1 MRKSGCASK
10 AGLLALLLAGAG
22 AVFAAPAASAE
33 SAADAGAG
41 PAIVSSIQVRVDG
54 EPAGP
59 DLENLITIVPGDP
72 YSLKAADAAAKR
84 LFQSGLFSDV
94 QVLKEGDADV
104 HLTFLLSRKLRVRK
118 ITISAEKGIA
128 ARALKDELYA
138 LRPDGEYTVDRV
150 RRAVVELAAALKK
163 DGIYRASIEPRSL
176 RVEGSPLMDV
186 EFAIASGTRY
196 MVAGLEISGEP
207 GLPAAELR
215 KRMETRPGRTYVP
228 SVLEADIGRLK
239 EYYSGAGYPRAE
251 IVLEREAFDDRAS
264 TVALAV
270 YVTSRERIRFVI
282 RGAKVPEDIIR
293 PIWEER
299 IFEDWGLAQSEAR
312 VLTYLRSQGYIFAT
326 ATSSIVKTA
335 AETRIV
341 HEVNRGRAYK
351 IYDALFEGLR
361 YFTPDVLKRELGFE
375 RSATLFGGLDGAKL
389 FEMPGQIVRVY
400 EAAGFLSTRVDL
412 SFRQIGPNMTAIF
425 TIDEGPQQTIARLAI
440 GGAALFDDA
449 TLRGQI
455 ESKAGGPFH
464 QPNVRTDIDRLEA
477 FYLNQG
483 VRGTAV
489 TAAVSP
495 AGERLFDVDFT
506 VSEGR
511 RVKIARIVVT
521 GNAVTRRGTIDREL
535 KVAEGDWARS
545 DRILESKRG
554 LERLGVFAEVN
565 IEEIPVT
572 AETENLVNNVREG
585 ERYYVGAG
593 VGLETKTEP
602 QSFALWDNAIGPRGT
617 AEFIMGNVL
626 GRAAQLSLVSQF
638 SLQEKRAVASWQNRY
653 LFGMPLQTT
662 FNAWLEREALVSYGY
677 DQRGVSLSG
686 LKALGADWVAL
697 TTLRWTSTTLYFL
710 DVAQNEVDRQFYPYS
725 VTSISE
731 SLVRDKRDDSFN
743 PGQGTF
749 FSAVAEWAYPLFKAE
764 SNFLKLF
771 VKYQYYTPVFRT
783 LTFSLT
789 GRMGAAMGLI
799 PIHERFFAGGSNTF
813 RGEPFD
819 RLGPTDPT
827 SGMPVG
833 GKAMLLFNFELGF
846 PLFASAP
853 ALTGAVFYDKGNVF
867 ANRKDFSF
875 AQLEDAF
882 GVGVRYRTPLG
893 PLRIDF
899 GWNLQPPTGR
909 KQPIIFL
916 TIGNVF

>member
-10 AGLLALLLAGAG
+10 AGFLAFLLAGAG
-22 AVFAAPAASAE
+22 AVFLPAPAAAR
-33 SAADAGAG
+33 ADAG
-41 PAIVSSIQVRVDG
+41 PAIISSVQVRVDG

-59 DLENLITIVPGDP
+59 DLVNLVTIVPGES
-72 YSLKAADAAAKR
+72 YSVMAADAAAKR
-84 LFQSGLFSDV
+84 LFQSGLFSDI
-94 QVLKEGDADV
+94 QVLKEGEADV
-104 HLTFLLSRKLRVRK
+104 RLTFLLTRKLRVRK
-118 ITISAEKGIA
+118 IMVSAEKGIA
-128 ARALKDELYA
+128 AKKLKDELYA
-138 LRPDGEYTVDRV
+138 LRPDGEYSADRV
-150 RRAVVELAAALKK
+150 RRAIAELDAALKK
-163 DGIYRASIEPRSL
+163 DGLYRASIEPRSL
-176 RVEGSPLMDV
+176 RVKGSPLMDV

-196 MVAGLEISGEP
+196 TVAGLEISGEP
-207 GLPAAELR
+207 GLPAADLK
-215 KRMETRPGRTYVP
+215 KRMETRSGRTYVP

-239 EYYSGAGYPRAE
+239 EYYGGAGYPRAE

-270 YVTSRERIRFVI
+270 HVAPQERFRFVI

-312 VLTYLRSQGYIFAT
+312 VLTYLRGQGYIFAT
-326 ATSSIVKTA
+326 AKSSIERVA
-335 AETRIV
+335 GEIRIV

-351 IYDALFEGLR
+351 IYDALFEGLH
-361 YFTPDVLKRELGFE
+361 YFTPDALKRELGFE
-375 RSATLFGGLDGAKL
+375 RATSLFGGLDGAKL
-389 FEMPGQIVRVY
+389 FEMPGQIARVY
-400 EAAGFLSTRVDL
+400 ETAGFLSTRVDL
-412 SFRQIGPNMTAIF
+412 SFRQIGPDMTAIF
-425 TIDEGPQQTIARLAI
+425 TVDEGPQQTVARLTIA
-440 GGAALFDDA
+440 GAALFDDA
-449 TLRGQI
+449 TLKGQI
-455 ESKAGGPFH
+455 ASKAGGPFY
-464 QPNVRTDIDRLEA
+464 QPNIRKDIDRLES

-483 VRGTAV
+483 VRGTGV
-489 TAAVSP
+489 TAAASP

-506 VSEGR
+506 VAEGR
-511 RVKIARIVVT
+511 RVKIVRIVVT
-521 GNAVTRRGTIDREL
+521 GGAVTRRGTIDREL

-554 LERLGVFAEVN
+554 LEKLGVFAEVK

-572 AETENLVNNVREG
+572 AETENLVINLREG

-638 SLQEKRAVASWQNRY
+638 SLQEKRAVASWENRY

-686 LKALGADWVAL
+686 VKALGGDWVAL

-710 DVAQNEVDRQFYPYS
+710 DVAENEVDRQQYPFS
-725 VTSISE
+725 VTSISG
-731 SLVRDKRDDSFN
+731 SLIQDRRDDSFN
-743 PGQGTF
+743 PGRGTF
-749 FSAVAEWAYPLFKAE
+749 FSAMAEWAYPLFQAE

-771 VKYQYYTPVFRT
+771 VKYQRYMPVFRT

-789 GRMGAAMGLI
+789 GRLGAAMGAI

-819 RLGPTDPT
+819 RLGPKDSV

-833 GKAMLLFNFELGF
+833 GKAMLLFNFELSF

-867 ANRKDFSF
+867 YSRKEVSL

-899 GWNLQPPTGR
+899 GWNVRPPTGR